1 MQIRIRYLRTTAL
14 MLLLAYL
21 QMVFFPMWG
30 FAQTPNC
37 GYDSKTPTL
46 EHARKNFKG
55 LNYRCAEAELND
67 LLRLPE
73 LSLEDKS
80 NAHILLA
87 AVYYAMLKDD
97 SEKRSMVMQQFKAAF
112 KAYRE
117 WRGEL
122 DIKSPEFVEMM
133 KEAQL
138 EVDTEAIAAPPTTTE
153 PEKRAEDTTK
163 AKPAP
168 PVIAETKAA
177 KTGGKAW
184 YKQWWAIGL
193 GIGVVA
199 GAVVLLSGGGGGETT
214 QPLDTLPTFPNP
226 PSKR

>member
-1 MQIRIRYLRTTAL
+1 MQIRIRYLRTIAL
-14 MLLLAYL
+14 ILLLAYL
-21 QMVFFPMWG
+21 QMVFFPISG

-37 GYDSKTPTL
+37 GYDVKSPSL

-55 LNYRCAEAELND
+55 LNYRCAEMEIND
-67 LLRLPE
+67 LLKLPE

-97 SEKRSMVMQQFKAAF
+97 SEKRSKVMQQFKAAF

-138 EVDTEAIAAPPTTTE
+138 QVDTEATATTE
-153 PEKRAEDTTK
+153 PGKPAEDTTK

-193 GIGVVA
+193 GVGVVA
-199 GAVVLLSGGGGGETT
+199 GAVVLLSGGGGETT
-214 QPLDTLPTFPNP
+214 QPPLDTLPTFPNP